1 LTSPPDTPTA
11 GPLRPLR
18 LGKVD
23 FWAFPA
29 LEALPG
35 LLHGVSTRQVDL
47 AAAGD
52 QAGPNLERL
61 RRALGLKCLAWVRQ
75 VHGTD
80 IVAVGGEESLP
91 VAVADGLA
99 TDQPGVGLLI
109 KQADCQAVILA
120 APGRGVVANLHAGW
134 RGNAAGMPTK
144 GVEFLRERYG
154 VEAGE
159 IYAAVSPG
167 LRACCGEF
175 VNWREELPAWF
186 APFRVGENH
195 FDLEAAT
202 RHQLEAA
209 GVRPQRIFTSGRC
222 TVCSPEFF
230 SYRRDK
236 TAGRFGTVVALRG

>member
-1 LTSPPDTPTA
+1 MSTPLESPGA

-18 LGKVD
+18 LGEVD

-35 LLHGVSTRQVDL
+35 LLHAVSTRQVDL
-47 AAAGD
+47 AASGD

-61 RRALGLKCLAWVRQ
+61 RRTLGLKRLAWVRQ

-80 IVAVGGEESLP
+80 IVAVNGEEAWP
-91 VAVADGLA
+91 AGVADGLT

-120 APGRGVVANLHAGW
+120 APERGVVANLHAGW
-134 RGNAAGMPTK
+134 RGNAAGMPAK

-154 VEAGE
+154 VEPHE
-159 IYAAVSPG
+159 IHAAVSPSLG
-167 LRACCGEF
+167 ACCGEF
-175 VNWREELPAWF
+175 VNWREKLPAWF

-236 TAGRFGTVVALRG
+236 TAGRFGTVVALRE